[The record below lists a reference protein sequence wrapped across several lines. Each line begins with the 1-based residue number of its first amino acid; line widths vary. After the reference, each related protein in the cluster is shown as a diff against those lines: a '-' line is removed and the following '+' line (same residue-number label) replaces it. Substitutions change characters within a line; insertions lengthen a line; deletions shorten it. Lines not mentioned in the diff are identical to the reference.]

1 MSWTDV
7 FPVFSDDQ
15 LAAYE
20 NHATPEESALL
31 GDWFEVAKTFNA
43 RPANHIVATSLFWG
57 KADITEGEL
66 PPITR
71 ELMMNAAQE
80 GLISR
85 FPPWD
90 HYVQPLLDGAIYLKE
105 VRSDVV
111 FRVYLAAD
119 LEFLVADLVGA
130 GCVVKLMHSS
140 STLTDRHGKQNSRN
154 LSGK

>member
-1 MSWTDV
+1 MFSLFSPMTSWPPLKT
-7 FPVFSDDQ
+7 
-15 LAAYE
+15 
-20 NHATPEESALL
+20 TPHPKSPPSF

-43 RPANHIVATSLFWG
+43 RPANHIVATSPFRK

-71 ELMMNAAQE
+71 DLMMNAAQE
-80 GLISR
+80 ELISC

-90 HYVQPLLDGAIYLKE
+90 HYVQPLLDGAIYVKE
-105 VRSDVV
+105 VRPDVV

-119 LEFLVADLVGA
+119 LEFLAIDLAGA
-130 GCVVKLMHSS
+130 GCEEELMHSS